1 MAKHI
6 GLQPFRGITEALS
19 AGGVGLLV
27 AQLRANFYF
36 DRVASGDRLPPVRKL
51 ASQLSISPTTA
62 LELYRKLEDS
72 GFVES
77 RERSG
82 TFLRS
87 LGTDEGRTAHESA
100 LFALITRT
108 ASRLGLMGASPD
120 TFARAFLRYT
130 GAEPR
135 HDFRF
140 GMFTGYEVHEMFTT
154 DLHKRRL
161 PFTVVRLS
169 PTPSHMADVRAQLR
183 RDPSIRCLIA
193 SYLFLDVAIPLAK
206 EFGLAMILLRLEP
219 MLAKLFEMPTSGVRY
234 MITRDVE
241 YAMAIRRLLV
251 MLHGP
256 QAATQFCAA
265 SVDEPDLM
273 ARIAEEATEVH
284 VSPLCWERVSD
295 LFGTTK
301 RLYRLPSNVSDRTRE
316 DMLFQYTFASE
327 RVG

>member
-1 MAKHI
+1 MAQHI

-87 LGTDEGRTAHESA
+87 VGTDEARSARESA
-100 LFALITRT
+100 LFALIART
-108 ASRLGLMGASPD
+108 ASRLGLIGATPES
-120 TFARAFLRYT
+120 FARAFMRYT

-140 GMFTGYEVHEMFTT
+140 GMFTGCEVHEMLTG
-154 DLHKRRL
+154 DLHERRL
-161 PFTVVRLS
+161 PFSVVRLS
-169 PTPSHMADVRAQLR
+169 PSPAHVPDIRAQLR
-183 RDPSIRCLIA
+183 RDPSIRCLIS
-193 SYLFLDVAIPLAK
+193 SYVFLDVAIPLAR
-206 EFGLAMILLRLEP
+206 EFGLALILLRLEP
-219 MLAKLFEMPTSGVRY
+219 ALARVFEMPTSGVRY
-234 MITRDVE
+234 VLTRDVD
-241 YAMAIRRLLV
+241 YAVAIRRLLV

-265 SVDEPDLM
+265 SIDEPDLL
-273 ARIAEEATEVH
+273 ARIAEDATEVH
-284 VSPLCWERVSD
+284 VSPLCWERAREM
-295 LFGTTK
+295 LGATK
-301 RLYRLPSNVSDRTRE
+301 HLVKLPGNVSARTRE
-316 DMLFQYTFASE
+316 DMLFHYTFAAE
-327 RVG
+327 RNA